1 MLHYL
6 FTPLPPTH
14 QTLEHILRTRQTCKD
29 SMTTAWTKGQRVE
42 IHSLVGR
49 PELNGRSGT
58 VSGLK
63 PDGSGRVG
71 VKVDGEESLLALK
84 PAALTLLGGTWRAS
98 AAENAA
104 AATKAAEARSA
115 AVRLAGSVAKAH
127 KPPTVLWTCRFCR
140 NALAPTSFSPRERP
154 KARRCCTGCNFR
166 VHEEGGV
173 RYAKAVA
180 ACIVLQ
186 ARARGSM
193 VRCGK
198 APGSP
203 PSGAERVAPK
213 PAPTPAT
220 EGAASEAQA
229 AEAEAEAGAAE
240 PTPKELALSCAV
252 ALYDQMA
259 SAGIAPPALVPLRP
273 RLPALAELA
282 YERNTGGLVDALNAA
297 GLTDL
302 KLLQRRGTVKV
313 LTLAAA
319 HAATHCSRDPPTRTL
334 RPSEL

>member
-1 MLHYL
+1 MA
-6 FTPLPPTH
+6 
-14 QTLEHILRTRQTCKD
+14 
-29 SMTTAWTKGQRVE
+29 TTSWTKGQRVE

-71 VKVDGEESLLALK
+71 VKVDGEESPVALK
-84 PAALTLLGGTWRAS
+84 PATLTLLGGTWRAS

-127 KPPTVLWTCRFCR
+127 KPPSVLWACRFCR

-154 KARRCCTGCNFR
+154 KSRRCCTGCNFR

-193 VRCGK
+193 VRRGR
-198 APGSP
+198 APASP
-203 PSGAERVAPK
+203 PCGAERDAPK

-220 EGAASEAQA
+220 EGAAAEAEA
-229 AEAEAEAGAAE
+229 AEAEAEAAE
-240 PTPKELALSCAV
+240 PTPKDLALSGAV

-259 SAGIAPPALVPLRP
+259 SAGIAPPALAPLRP

-313 LTLAAA
+313 PTLAAA
-319 HAATHCSRDPPTRTL
+319 HAATHCFRNPPARTQ
-334 RPSEL
+334 RPSGLQSRAWASQCRPGASPSHRPRR

>member
-1 MLHYL
+1 M
-6 FTPLPPTH
+6 
-14 QTLEHILRTRQTCKD
+14 
-29 SMTTAWTKGQRVE
+29 
-42 IHSLVGR
+42 
-49 PELNGRSGT
+49 
-58 VSGLK
+58 K

-71 VKVDGEESLLALK
+71 VKVDGEESPVALK
-84 PAALTLLGGTWRAS
+84 PATLTLLGGTWRAS

-193 VRCGK
+193 VRCGR
-198 APGSP
+198 APASP
-203 PSGAERVAPK
+203 PCGAERDAPK

-220 EGAASEAQA
+220 EGAAVQAQA
-229 AEAEAEAGAAE
+229 TEAEAEAEAEAVE

-273 RLPALAELA
+273 QLPALAELA

-302 KLLQRRGTVKV
+302 KLLQRRGTVEV
-313 LTLAAA
+313 PTLAATLAAA
-319 HAATHCSRDPPTRTL
+319 HAATRCFSAPPARTR
-334 RPSEL
+334 RPSGLQSRAWA